1 MAKGNGFRDSF
12 AELWNSIV
20 EGQGSFRVL
29 RWLILILLIGGIVWS
44 GLLFKKV
51 VDFTK
56 PANIGLPPAKDLAGE
71 DREKLNDMI
80 ADFRNSVLS
89 RTGSQPLAVAAL
101 KSGRMPLVKT
111 EKPLSAEEMEEIEEM
126 AKAGR
131 GRGTDFVEPEE
142 SLPPIMSIRAIMT
155 AGSRKSAIMDIE
167 GEGPAVVVRPGYVF
181 GEGNKGR
188 IVAITTGKVVVNW
201 SGKRI
206 ELSAGM

>member
-1 MAKGNGFRDSF
+1 MAKENGFRDSF

-56 PANIGLPPAKDLAGE
+56 PANIELPPAKDLAGE
-71 DREKLNDMI
+71 DRKKLNDMI

-89 RTGSQPLAVAAL
+89 RTGSQPLAMAA
-101 KSGRMPLVKT
+101 SESERMPLVRT
-111 EKPLSAEEMEEIEEM
+111 EKPLSPEEKEEM
-126 AKAGR
+126 AKADR
-131 GRGTDFVEPEE
+131 GRGTGFVEPEE

-167 GEGPAVVVRPGYVF
+167 GVGPAVVVRPGYVF

-188 IVAITTGKVVVNW
+188 IVAITAGKVVVNW